1 MSYGTTLE
9 LSLDGDLVVNEL
21 NTFGMVTGVEKAK
34 QDLRVLLKTVKGEH
48 PENPDF
54 GVDWLRIKQSG
65 LKENVIK
72 AELTRA
78 LKLYPWLKSVD
89 EIKIGSLDENRTLSI
104 SVKVT
109 LTGGEQATAEVTV

>member
-9 LSLDGDLVVNEL
+9 LDASGDVTITEL
-21 NTFGMVTGVEKAK
+21 NTLGMVTGVEKVK

-65 LKENVIK
+65 MKERVIK

-89 EIKIGSLDENRTLSI
+89 EITIGSLDENRTLSI

-109 LTGGEQATAEVTV
+109 LTSGEQVTAEVQA